1 MPTIFGDH
9 MVLQQGVTI
18 PVWGKAAP
26 GENVSLSC
34 QGKFLETKADS
45 AGNWRITLRPLALS
59 KFAFSLVVNGT
70 NRLEFDDVI
79 VGDVW
84 VCAGEGSMALPLD
97 QTVGGTIV
105 ASREDRELRLFRCD
119 GKGSGRWDVCDRES
133 VSKFSGV
140 GFYFARDIRAS
151 RQIPVGM
158 IEAARADT
166 PISRW
171 LPDSRHLPS
180 AFMDLVAPLVPYP
193 ITGVIWSQGESE
205 RGASALQYRRLLPQ
219 LIRSWRAAWKQGPFP
234 FFALSLPGNGEDY
247 APPVDPSPRI
257 DGGSRGGIPWV
268 REGIALI
275 TSLPNTGVAVATDLG
290 VPRLDSSPKGLEIG
304 RRLARLARHRV
315 YGEEVQESGPIFRS
329 MTIDKDR
336 IRLLFDTGGEGLSLG
351 VAPLSEES
359 PSLAVSLKGFAIKGA
374 DGKWFPATSRIEGD
388 TIILRS
394 DAVMDPVAARYNWTG
409 FPVGNL
415 YNKSGLPAGPLRTDK
430 DQPDR

>member
-1 MPTIFGDH
+1 M
-9 MVLQQGVTI
+9 
-18 PVWGKAAP
+18 
-26 GENVSLSC
+26 
-34 QGKFLETKADS
+34 
-45 AGNWRITLRPLALS
+45 
-59 KFAFSLVVNGT
+59 
-70 NRLEFDDVI
+70 
-79 VGDVW
+79 
-84 VCAGEGSMALPLD
+84 
-97 QTVGGTIV
+97 
-105 ASREDRELRLFRCD
+105 
-119 GKGSGRWDVCDRES
+119 
-133 VSKFSGV
+133 
-140 GFYFARDIRAS
+140 
-151 RQIPVGM
+151 
-158 IEAARADT
+158 
-166 PISRW
+166 
-171 LPDSRHLPS
+171 
-180 AFMDLVAPLVPYP
+180 
-193 ITGVIWSQGESE
+193 
-205 RGASALQYRRLLPQ
+205 
-219 LIRSWRAAWKQGPFP
+219 
-234 FFALSLPGNGEDY
+234 
-247 APPVDPSPRI
+247 
-257 DGGSRGGIPWV
+257 